1 MTRVTV
7 LTTPGSLSRYCTT
20 SDILTSAGINH
31 EVFPAVHVSEPRAG
45 KLRKAEVSQKVSFAG
60 IIRKAQQENAPS
72 VLILEDDI
80 YLPEG
85 FSSSCL
91 TAVLEELPRDFGI
104 ALLGCYFKPG
114 SIGKFYCYS
123 DHLLEMQRAD
133 GKILFTFWGCHAVL
147 VNSTLYDN
155 IIDLLEDPSTPV
167 TDKALCDFIVPHHR
181 CFLVKPPLIFQRHSS
196 GSDHG
201 SIHGK
206 FRFKEMELESL
217 EYIRKNT
224 VRG

>member
-20 SDILTSAGINH
+20 SEILTSAGINH
-31 EVFPAVHVSEPRAG
+31 KVFPAVQVSEPKAG
-45 KLRKAEVSQKVSFAG
+45 RLRKAEVSQKVSFAG
-60 IIRKAQQENAPS
+60 ITRKARQENAPS

-85 FSSSCL
+85 FDNSGL
-91 TAVLEELPRDFGI
+91 TAVLEELPEDFGI

-114 SIGKFYCYS
+114 STGKFYRYS
-123 DHLLEMQRAD
+123 DHILEMQKAA

-147 VNSTLYDN
+147 VNSTLYDT

-167 TDKALCDFIVPHHR
+167 TDRALCDFIVPHHR
-181 CFLVKPPLIFQRHSS
+181 CFLMKPPLIFQRHSS

-224 VRG
+224 V

>member
-1 MTRVTV
+1 MDIII
-7 LTTPGSLSRYCTT
+7 LTTPQSLFRYCTT
-20 SDILTSAGINH
+20 SDILTSAGINP
-31 EVFPAVHVSEPRAG
+31 EVFPAVQVPEPGAG
-45 KLRKAEVSQKVSFAG
+45 KLRREEISHKQSFAG
-60 IIRKAQQENAPS
+60 IIKKAQLEKAPS

-91 TAVLEELPRDFGI
+91 TAIREELPGDFGI

-114 SIGKFYCYS
+114 STGKFHSYS
-123 DHLLEMQRAD
+123 GHLLEMQRDSSSAF
-133 GKILFTFWGCHAVL
+133 FTFWGSHAVL
-147 VNSTLYDN
+147 INSIVYPQV
-155 IIDLLEDPSTPV
+155 IKLLEDPSTPV
-167 TDKALCDFIVPHHR
+167 TDRAICDFIVPHHR
-181 CFLVKPPLIFQRHSS
+181 CFLMKPPLIFQRHSS

-206 FRFKEMELESL
+206 FKFKEMELESL

-224 VRG
+224 V